1 MRRGHRGLGHQG
13 LTEHPKGPQEMEL
26 SQGFD
31 LSLTARWEYTPRELE
46 RKWGNQPE
54 VISLTQGRNDRRW
67 WEQGTAMEM
76 VRSGRFWYLWG

>member
-31 LSLTARWEYTPRELE
+31 LSLTAR
-46 RKWGNQPE
+46 
-54 VISLTQGRNDRRW
+54 
-67 WEQGTAMEM
+67 
-76 VRSGRFWYLWG
+76 